1 MINKIKPE
9 PQSVFIENGKLIVP
23 ENPVIPFIEGDGI
36 GPEIWDASK
45 RVLEEAVNLAYQGT
59 RSITW
64 KEVLAGEKAYKN
76 TSSWLPAETIK
87 AIRDHVIAIK
97 GPLTTPIG
105 EGIRSINVTLRK
117 ELDLFVCLRLIRYFD
132 GTPSPMK
139 SPEKVNIVLFRE
151 NVEDVYAGMDYP
163 FDSPQAIGLREW
175 LQQYYPDEYSRIRFP
190 ESSGLGIKPV
200 SRDETIRMI
209 RAAIDY
215 AIKNK
220 RRKIT
225 LVHKGNIMKYTE
237 GAFARWAYAEALQT
251 FPDSV
256 YTQQEYL
263 QAVKSQGVQVA
274 DEQRSLALNSGKIF
288 LNEILTDAM
297 FERSI
302 SHPEDFDIVVTTN
315 LNGDYLADAL
325 AALVGGIGIA
335 PGGNINYESGI
346 AIFEATHGTAPAL
359 AGKDM
364 ANPCS
369 LLLSGAM
376 LLNYLGWVESAQL
389 IEDAIA
395 NSIHQ
400 KVVTFDF
407 YEQMDIATLVGTRAF
422 SDHLIQWMRR

>member
-9 PQSVFIENGKLIVP
+9 PQLVFKENGKLIVP

-45 RVLEEAVNLAYQGT
+45 RILDEAVNLAYQGT

-117 ELDLFVCLRLIRYFD
+117 ELDLFVCLRPIRYFD

-151 NVEDVYAGMDYP
+151 NVEDVYAGMDYS
-163 FDSPQAIGLREW
+163 FDSPQANALREW
-175 LQQYYPDEYSRIRFP
+175 LRQYFPDEYSRIRFP

-251 FPDSV
+251 FPGSV
-256 YTQQEYL
+256 YTQQEYV
-263 QAVKSQGVQVA
+263 QTVKSQGVQVA

-346 AIFEATHGTAPAL
+346 AIFEATHGTAPAI

-369 LLLSGAM
+369 LLLSGVM
-376 LLNYLGWVESAQL
+376 LLNYLGWIESAQL

-407 YEQMDIATLVGTRAF
+407 YEQMDKATLVGTRAF
-422 SDHLIQWMRR
+422 ADHLIQWMRG